1 MSNEAAV
8 RVGVDKRGM
17 AVLATGHALA
27 DTCQGAVPAL
37 LPFLIAERHYSFS
50 AASALVLAATLS
62 SSVVQ
67 PVFGF
72 FADKRSLKWLM
83 PAGLVLASVG
93 VGLAGVTESY
103 GMTFLVIVLSGFGVA
118 AFHPEGSRFANYVS
132 GRKRASG
139 MSLFSL
145 GGNAGFA
152 LGPIMVTPL
161 LVAFGPPGAL
171 VLIVPGTL
179 VALYVAVEMRR
190 LVTFK
195 PAPAKV
201 GADAP
206 PVQPDRWR
214 PFALLG
220 GVTAARTFVY
230 FGLLTFV
237 PLYYI
242 NELHTSK
249 AAGNAA
255 LALMLIGG
263 VVGTAL
269 GGPLADRFGRR
280 RVLIISLSGLPGL
293 IALFHASP
301 EGVATPLLVLVG
313 AATIATFS
321 VTVVMGQEYLP
332 NRIGVASGVTLGLA
346 IGLGGVGASLLG
358 IVADAW
364 GLDTTLNVVTAL
376 PVIGLGLALFLP
388 SDRDRSRR
396 RRFGRLAR
404 AGSSEPSA
412 HSTRAA

>member
-1 MSNEAAV
+1 MS
-8 RVGVDKRGM
+8 
-17 AVLATGHALA
+17 VLAAGHALA

-37 LPFLIAERHYSFS
+37 LPFLIAEHGYSYA

-72 FADKRSLKWLM
+72 FADRRSLAWLM
-83 PAGLVLASVG
+83 PGGVLVGAVG
-93 VGLAGVTESY
+93 VGLAGVAETY
-103 GMTFLVIVLSGFGVA
+103 TATFFAIVLSGLGVA

-152 LGPIMVTPL
+152 FGPLIVTPL
-161 LVAFGPPGAL
+161 CVAFGPPGVLA
-171 VLIVPGTL
+171 LIVPGAV
-179 VALYVAVEMRR
+179 VAVVIAVEMRR
-190 LVTFK
+190 LATFR
-195 PAPAKV
+195 PTRGSGDSGAPREA
-201 GADAP
+201 
-206 PVQPDRWR
+206 DRWR

-237 PLYYI
+237 PLYYVA
-242 NELHTSK
+242 ELGTSE
-249 AAGNAA
+249 AAGNTA

-263 VVGTAL
+263 ALGTAV

-280 RVLIISLSGLPGL
+280 RVLLGSLALLPGL
-293 IALFHASP
+293 IAAFHAS
-301 EGVATPLLVLVG
+301 GQGLATAILFFTG
-313 AATIATFS
+313 AATVATFS

-358 IVADAW
+358 LVADRW
-364 GLDTTLNVVTAL
+364 GLDTTLNVVAVL
-376 PVIGLGLALFLP
+376 PLIGLGLVLLLP
-388 SDRDRSRR
+388 RDRA
-396 RRFGRLAR
+396 GPLA
-404 AGSSEPSA
+404 PLPPVP
-412 HSTRAA
+412 AAADGQ

>member
-1 MSNEAAV
+1 VSNDVEV
-8 RVGVDKRGM
+8 REGVDKRGM
-17 AVLATGHALA
+17 GVLATGHALA

-37 LPFLIAERHYSFS
+37 LPFLIAERGYSFA

-72 FADKRSLKWLM
+72 FADKRSLSYLM
-83 PAGLVLASVG
+83 PAGLLVASVG
-93 VGLAGVTESY
+93 VGFAGVTESY
-103 GMTFLVIVLSGFGVA
+103 GLTFLVIVLSGLGVA

-152 LGPIMVTPL
+152 LGPILVTPL
-161 LVAFGPPGAL
+161 LVAFGPPGSL
-171 VLIVPGTL
+171 VLIVPGVL
-179 VALYVAVEMRR
+179 VTAFVAVEMRR
-190 LVTFK
+190 LVTFRPAVVKGGGAK
-195 PAPAKV
+195 PTA
-201 GADAP
+201 
-206 PVQPDRWR
+206 PDRWR

-242 NELHTSK
+242 NVLHTSK
-249 AAGNAA
+249 AAGNTA

-263 VVGTAL
+263 VAGTAL

-280 RVLIISLSGLPGL
+280 RVLITSLASLPGL
-293 IALFHASP
+293 IVLFHASG
-301 EGVATPLLVLVG
+301 EVLATVLLVVIG
-313 AATIATFS
+313 AATISTFS

-332 NRIGVASGVTLGLA
+332 NRIGMASGVTLGLA

-358 IVADAW
+358 IVADKW
-364 GLDTTLNVVTAL
+364 GLDTTLYVVSAL
-376 PVIGLGLALFLP
+376 PVIGLALALFLP
-388 SDRDRSRR
+388 RDRPSEALPP
-396 RRFGRLAR
+396 GVEVPAG
-404 AGSSEPSA
+404 AGS
-412 HSTRAA
+412 